1 MSLLRPDIDPFYAA
15 VDAATSPGELVRT
28 RRVELRL
35 GVDASAWQLVYG
47 STGSRDQPIAVSGT
61 LIVPSAPWP
70 GRGPRPILTYGVG
83 VHGLGRDCAPSYLM
97 RLGTEAELSLVELA
111 LARGWAVAITD
122 GEGLGMPGPHT
133 YGAARSGG
141 HAMIDIV
148 RASARCTAMLTPSAP
163 VLIWGYS
170 EGGRYAAAAGE
181 LAPTYAPGLN
191 LRAVAAGGVPSD
203 LRAVAKAIDGGPF
216 SGLGLAVL
224 VGLAHAHRDEAL
236 DAILTERGR
245 VAAAHAA
252 TLDVVGLIV
261 DHPEPMRHHTI
272 RDEPWDDPAWRAV
285 LDAERTG
292 RRRPEVPVYLYHV
305 VDDYLVPTALGRQL
319 LADYRALGA
328 SVVWAD
334 VQAEEHLAGAF
345 VAAPDAVETLRE
357 ALAAAEAGLNAR
369 ALDGPSAQRER
380 EAERQAVRRHSGQ
393 VEAELRR
400 IRADVEVRSG
410 ELEALRG
417 RLSETDTE
425 LVRVRSELGR
435 RVSELQAMRTR
446 AESAEAEATSA
457 MGRVV
462 EAERE
467 SDEARR
473 EAADAGREAADAR
486 RLAQEL
492 EGTDERADGARRA
505 LVEMREEH
513 ERERE
518 RSAMAE
524 RDLREA
530 LVAEQTRRAE
540 LEQRLSEVEGSAFA
554 AERAFDELGVAQDRM
569 RQALR
574 ALADPDAP

>member
-1 MSLLRPDIDPFYAA
+1 MSGTDTERSASAATVPAGVTPPGAAGGRKSFLSDVIVDLGFATRETVEQAVRAARSPGTTVGRVLVTMNAISEEQLARATAERYGIDYVDLDGFRVDPAAAGLIKPAAAQRYQAVPVAFVDEDLLVAMGDPADAVGVNDIAVLTARRVRAA
-15 VDAATSPGELVRT
+15 V
-28 RRVELRL
+28 
-35 GVDASAWQLVYG
+35 ASRPALEALLKALPLEE
-47 STGSRDQPIAVSGT
+47 REPAEQPE
-61 LIVPSAPWP
+61 PPPAPA
-70 GRGPRPILTYGVG
+70 
-83 VHGLGRDCAPSYLM
+83 DD
-97 RLGTEAELSLVELA
+97 TEAE
-111 LARGWAVAITD
+111 
-122 GEGLGMPGPHT
+122 
-133 YGAARSGG
+133 
-141 HAMIDIV
+141 
-148 RASARCTAMLTPSAP
+148 AP
-163 VLIWGYS
+163 
-170 EGGRYAAAAGE
+170 E
-181 LAPTYAPGLN
+181 
-191 LRAVAAGGVPSD
+191 LRAE
-203 LRAVAKAIDGGPF
+203 L
-216 SGLGLAVL
+216 
-224 VGLAHAHRDEAL
+224 EAL
-236 DAILTERGR
+236 KS
-245 VAAAHAA
+245 
-252 TLDVVGLIV
+252 
-261 DHPEPMRHHTI
+261 
-272 RDEPWDDPAWRAV
+272 
-285 LDAERTG
+285 
-292 RRRPEVPVYLYHV
+292 
-305 VDDYLVPTALGRQL
+305 Q
-319 LADYRALGA
+319 
-328 SVVWAD
+328 
-334 VQAEEHLAGAF
+334 LAGAE
-345 VAAPDAVETLRE
+345 ARLHDAGPPGATEAPAGPDLAGLQAKLAEAEAELDDARARVREAKEVSAELETLRE

-369 ALDGPSAQRER
+369 ALDGSSAQRDR
-380 EAERQAVRRHSGQ
+380 EAERQAARRHSGQ

-417 RLSETDTE
+417 RLSEAETE

-473 EAADAGREAADAR
+473 QAADAGREAADAR

-492 EGTDERADGARRA
+492 EGTDERADGARRT

-574 ALADPDAP
+574 ALADPDAR

>member
-1 MSLLRPDIDPFYAA
+1 MSGTDTERSAAAATVPAGVTPPGAAGGRKSFLSDVIVDLGFATRETVEQAVRAARSPGTTVGRVLVTMNAISEEQLARATAERYGIDFVDLDGFRVDPAAAGLIKPAAAQRYQAVPVAFLDEDLLVAMGDPADAVGVNDIAVMTARRVRAA
-15 VDAATSPGELVRT
+15 VASRPALEALLKALPLEEREPDEHPEPPPAPADDAEAP
-28 RRVELRL
+28 ELRAEL
-35 GVDASAWQLVYG
+35 EALKSQLAGAEARLRDAGPPGA
-47 STGSRDQPIAVSGT
+47 TE
-61 LIVPSAPWP
+61 APD
-70 GRGPRPILTYGVG
+70 LA
-83 VHGLGRDCAPSYLM
+83 GLRAKLAEA
-97 RLGTEAELSLVELA
+97 EAELDDARARVREAKEVSAEL
-111 LARGWAVAITD
+111 
-122 GEGLGMPGPHT
+122 
-133 YGAARSGG
+133 
-141 HAMIDIV
+141 
-148 RASARCTAMLTPSAP
+148 
-163 VLIWGYS
+163 
-170 EGGRYAAAAGE
+170 
-181 LAPTYAPGLN
+181 
-191 LRAVAAGGVPSD
+191 
-203 LRAVAKAIDGGPF
+203 
-216 SGLGLAVL
+216 
-224 VGLAHAHRDEAL
+224 
-236 DAILTERGR
+236 
-245 VAAAHAA
+245 
-252 TLDVVGLIV
+252 
-261 DHPEPMRHHTI
+261 
-272 RDEPWDDPAWRAV
+272 
-285 LDAERTG
+285 
-292 RRRPEVPVYLYHV
+292 
-305 VDDYLVPTALGRQL
+305 
-319 LADYRALGA
+319 
-328 SVVWAD
+328 
-334 VQAEEHLAGAF
+334 
-345 VAAPDAVETLRE
+345 ETLRE

-369 ALDGPSAQRER
+369 ALEGPSAQRDR
-380 EAERQAVRRHSGQ
+380 EAERQAARRHSGQ

-417 RLSETDTE
+417 RLTETETE

-435 RVSELQAMRTR
+435 RVSELQVMRTR

-473 EAADAGREAADAR
+473 EAADAGREAAEAR

-530 LVAEQTRRAE
+530 LVGEQTRRAE

-574 ALADPDAP
+574 ALADPDAR